1 MYARLII
8 GLALLLMAALGPYAG
23 FGRAAIRRRVE
34 ADGEAGRAEPGSG
47 PGAQQRVDHRVATV
61 FVLRIAAAV
70 LGALLIVSSVASM
83 LRGHGGLRPQETQP
97 VTRQ

>member
-23 FGRAAIRRRVE
+23 FGRAAIRRKVE
-34 ADGEAGRAEPGSG
+34 ADSEGRAEPGSG
-47 PGAQQRVDHRVATV
+47 PGARQRIDHRLATI
-61 FVLRIAAAV
+61 FILRIAAAV
-70 LGALLIVSSVASM
+70 LGAFLIVFSVASM